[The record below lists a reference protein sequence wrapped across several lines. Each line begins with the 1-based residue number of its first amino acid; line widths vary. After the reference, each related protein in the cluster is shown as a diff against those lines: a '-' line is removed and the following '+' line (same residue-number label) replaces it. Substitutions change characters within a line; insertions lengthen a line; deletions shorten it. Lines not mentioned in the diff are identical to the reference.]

1 MENITTEK
9 FNEYKANLGGEKYS
23 NESYM
28 YEHEK
33 IEKIIKQA
41 IKKHS
46 FLNLIT
52 TKFEK
57 ETHNKIYELSLPIV
71 SNTDTEKHDR
81 TPRNFVQSASLF
93 ECAQINLDTIIS
105 HKDLDVFAL
114 VDFEQEFNS
123 RLGADLAQNLTMV
136 GFHGTHRALDSD
148 PENNPLGQDVAKGWN
163 AQLKEKNQF
172 IHAPDFAGKSP
183 AQLMKK
189 GLEKLPERLRESGD
203 LIAICGRD
211 VLDRAFV
218 NLEPKQLNTQ
228 NGVLLT
234 AQNLIGGL
242 RAISVPFFPA
252 DCILITTL
260 SNLAIY
266 FKQNTAR
273 LFFIQEPRE
282 NSLKIFFS
290 VMLDFALE
298 NHRHA
303 VLIHGIDTEAE

>member
-1 MENITTEK
+1 MEKLTR
-9 FNEYKANLGGEKYS
+9 EKYAEYIDELDGKNNGNS
-23 NESYM
+23 EYM
-28 YEHEK
+28 YNYGK
-33 IEKIIKQA
+33 VEKIITQA

-52 TKFEK
+52 TKFVT
-57 ETHNKIYELSLPIV
+57 ETKNKMLEFSLPIIG
-71 SNTDTEKHDR
+71 NTDTEKHDR
-81 TPRNFVQSASLF
+81 TPRNFVLSTHDF
-93 ECAQINLDTIIS
+93 ECATSCLDLIIS
-105 HKDLDVFAL
+105 HSDLNQYAT
-114 VDFEQEFNS
+114 VDFEQLFND

-136 GFHGTHRALDSD
+136 GFHGTHRAPDSD

-273 LFFIQEPRE
+273 LFFMQEPRE

-303 VLIHGIDTEAE
+303 VLINGIDTEAE